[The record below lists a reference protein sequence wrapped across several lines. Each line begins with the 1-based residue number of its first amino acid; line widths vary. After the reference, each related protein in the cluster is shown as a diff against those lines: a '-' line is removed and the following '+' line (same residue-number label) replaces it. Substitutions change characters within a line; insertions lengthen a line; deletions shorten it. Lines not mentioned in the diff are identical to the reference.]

1 MTAVPK
7 LWRVLTQALA
17 IATSLCARCDRQDP
31 QQVRLDAPLA
41 ARYDP
46 ARWEGQRPASSVR
59 AAPTDKPLWCPR
71 PCHPVTHTQ
80 K

>member
-17 IATSLCARCDRQDP
+17 IATSLYVRCDRQDP

-41 ARYDP
+41 FR
-46 ARWEGQRPASSVR
+46 
-59 AAPTDKPLWCPR
+59 
-71 PCHPVTHTQ
+71 
-80 K
+80 